1 MVYIRVC
8 TSSGV
13 CSDSASTYIRIDKT
27 KPVYTSVAPYCGD
40 PWGDGTRNFVRLYFS
55 DILSGLGMRY
65 AHSWDSRNNTYFPNA
80 NFGGVRNGLDTI
92 GNRDTWIGFEHT
104 ICDVA
109 GNCRSWNDS
118 NVRFNC

>member
-27 KPVYTSVAPYCGD
+27 KPVYPSVAPYCGD

-92 GNRDTWIGFEHT
+92 GNSDTWIGFEHT

-109 GNCRSWNDS
+109 GNCSSWNDS